1 MTHRHPRSDL
11 QETPPGLPFAIA
23 VLVLVAVLVGTDL
36 LLDGRSGAD
45 PLHLVLE
52 GTLMLLSAGAAGRLW
67 IDLRRARS
75 SVLRLERDVGRA
87 RAEADRWREEASELL
102 AGLGASI
109 GRQFDRWA
117 LTDAERSVALL
128 LLKGLSHREV
138 ARVRDTSERTVRQQ
152 ARDVYRKAGL
162 SGRSELSAFFLEDL
176 LLPPTDAGDGP
187 GPSPAS

>member
-1 MTHRHPRSDL
+1 MSTLQSRSDPID
-11 QETPPGLPFAIA
+11 TPPGYPFAIGILA
-23 VLVLVAVLVGTDL
+23 LVAVLVGTDL

-52 GTLMLLSAGAAGRLW
+52 GTLMLLSAGGAARLW
-67 IDLRRARS
+67 IDLRRARN

-87 RAEADRWREEASELL
+87 RAEADRWRDEASEILS
-102 AGLGASI
+102 GLGASI
-109 GRQFDRWA
+109 GRQFDRWT

-176 LLPPTDAGDGP
+176 LLPPTHEDDGP
-187 GPSPAS
+187 APPSSP